1 MSHPISRRTALK
13 QIGTGTALATM
24 TLANLPAADTPAAAP
39 APKGRI
45 KQSVCQWC
53 YKGMSLDDLC
63 AAAAGMGLKS
73 VELLQPKDF
82 PTLKKHGLACAMVTA
97 PNTTVGTVTGVG
109 GIPKAWNRV
118 EYHDALVAEYED
130 YLKATAEAGFPN
142 LICFSGNRDGMSD
155 LEGLENCVVG
165 LKRILPLA
173 EKLGVTVCMELLNS
187 RVNHKDYMCDK
198 TEWGVELCR
207 RLDSPRFKL
216 LYDIYHMQIMEGDV
230 IATIQKHHQ
239 YIGHYHTAGVPGRHE
254 LDENQELYYPAII
267 RAIIDTGY
275 QGYLGQEFIPRGP
288 DPIAALRA
296 GVVVCD
302 V

>member
-1 MSHPISRRTALK
+1 MKHPISRRTALA
-13 QIGTGTALATM
+13 QLSAGTALATTM
-24 TLANLPAADTPAAAP
+24 TLINASAAEAAP
-39 APKGRI
+39 RERKGRV

-53 YKGMSLDDLC
+53 FNKMPLEDLF

-82 PTLKKHGLACAMVTA
+82 PTLKKHGLICAMVSNPTA
-97 PNTTVGTVTGVG
+97 KVGAVSVG
-109 GIPKAWNRV
+109 PIPKSWNRL
-118 EYHDALVAEYED
+118 EYHDALVPAYEGH
-130 YLKATAEAGFPN
+130 LTATAEAGFPS

-155 LEGLENCVVG
+155 AQGLDNCAVG
-165 LKRILPLA
+165 LKRIMPLA

-187 RVNHKDYMCDK
+187 RVNHKDYMCDR
-198 TEWGVELCR
+198 TEWGVELCKR
-207 RLDSPRFKL
+207 VGSDRFKL

-230 IATIQKHHQ
+230 IATIQRHHQ

-254 LDENQELYYPAII
+254 LDENQELFYPAIM
-267 RAIIDTGY
+267 RAIMDTGY
-275 QGYLGQEFIPRGP
+275 QGYLGQEFIPVGK

-296 GVVVCD
+296 GVEICD